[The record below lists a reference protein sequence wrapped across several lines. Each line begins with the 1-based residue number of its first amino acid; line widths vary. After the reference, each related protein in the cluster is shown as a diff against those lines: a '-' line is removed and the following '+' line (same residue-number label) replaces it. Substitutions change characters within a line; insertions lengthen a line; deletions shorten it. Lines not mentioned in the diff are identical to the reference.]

1 MMKSPLLASIVLF
14 PCLTLAKTSPTTI
27 SPEVTQELEVM
38 TSRLKLTQTQQDKIR
53 PILATESDKKKDVQ
67 DKTNLSDKQKHD
79 QIGAIHRAALQ
90 QIKAVFTPEQLA
102 LINEGMNHPSPTSSS
117 STKLAK

>member
-1 MMKSPLLASIVLF
+1 METM
-14 PCLTLAKTSPTTI
+14 TT
-27 SPEVTQELEVM
+27 
-38 TSRLKLTQTQQDKIR
+38 RLKLSQTQQDRIR
-53 PILATESDKKKDVQ
+53 PILASEAEKKKQVQ

-102 LINEGMNHPSPTSSS
+102 LINEGMNHPSPTSAD